1 MIDKEIWKTK
11 TDGNKMEKLIKCHI
25 HMQVQHQKSVV
36 LKKKTFSSYPKTIHC
51 FFFCLFV
58 FIGRFKNTP
67 RPNWEIQTDWEND
80 V

>member
-1 MIDKEIWKTK
+1 MIDKETWKTK
-11 TDGNKMEKLIKCHI
+11 TDGDKMEKLIKCHI
-25 HMQVQHQKSVV
+25 HMQVQYQKSVV

-51 FFFCLFV
+51 FFLFFF

>member
-1 MIDKEIWKTK
+1 
-11 TDGNKMEKLIKCHI
+11 
-25 HMQVQHQKSVV
+25 MQVQYQKSVV

-51 FFFCLFV
+51 FFFWFF

>member
-1 MIDKEIWKTK
+1 
-11 TDGNKMEKLIKCHI
+11 
-25 HMQVQHQKSVV
+25 MQVQHQKSVV